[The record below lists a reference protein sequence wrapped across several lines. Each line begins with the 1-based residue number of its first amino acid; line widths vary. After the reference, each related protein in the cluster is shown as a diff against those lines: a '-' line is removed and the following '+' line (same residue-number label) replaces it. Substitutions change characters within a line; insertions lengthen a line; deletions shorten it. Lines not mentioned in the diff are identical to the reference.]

1 MKLNQLIK
9 AGLVAVS
16 VMTLTACG
24 FGLRGVGNTGVQ
36 LAPHHTQVAL
46 ITDNDA
52 VAFALKPK
60 LSTQLAQLGITTDD
74 TASQHIKIS
83 NLRYREYK
91 LFGVLTEIR
100 LVLTADVSYQLT
112 DQTHTHTVQVE
123 RSYQY
128 NQASVATSD
137 QQGEQAKIW
146 LQNSLAHR
154 IAEQYYTLGR
164 VQNP

>member
-1 MKLNQLIK
+1 MKFTHLIR
-9 AGLVAVS
+9 ASLMAVS
-16 VMTLTACG
+16 IFTLTACG

-36 LAPHHTQVAL
+36 LAPQHTQVAL
-46 ITDNDA
+46 ITDNNA

-60 LSTQLAQLGITTDD
+60 LATQLAQLGIATDD
-74 TASQHIKIS
+74 AAADQIKIS

-91 LFGVLTEIR
+91 LLGVLTEIR
-100 LVLTADVSYQLT
+100 LMLTADVSYQLAG
-112 DQTHTHTVQVE
+112 QSQTHTVQVE

-128 NQASVATSD
+128 NEASVATSD

-154 IAEQYYTLGR
+154 IAEQYYTLGSTQGR
-164 VQNP
+164 

>member
-1 MKLNQLIK
+1 MKPHHLLRAII
-9 AGLVAVS
+9 VAVS
-16 VMTLTACG
+16 VVTLTACG
-24 FGLRGVGNTGVQ
+24 FSLRGIGNTGVQ
-36 LAPHHTQVAL
+36 LAPQHTQVTL
-46 ITDNDA
+46 LTDNDA

-60 LSTQLAQLGITTDD
+60 LSTQLAQLGIATSDSAD
-74 TASQHIKIS
+74 QQIKIS

-91 LFGVLTEIR
+91 LLGVLTEIR
-100 LVLTADVSYQLT
+100 LVLTADVSYQLAG
-112 DQTHTHTVQVE
+112 QSQTHTVQVE

-128 NQASVATSD
+128 NKASVATSD

-164 VQNP
+164 AQNH